1 MATGSAPRL
10 RICFFNRSYHPD
22 QGATGQLLT
31 DLAEDLARD
40 GRHEVWVVAG
50 PPLLRSAPLGP
61 AAAPAS
67 RRRFPFGR
75 EERNGVRILRA
86 WGTALGP
93 ARFAARAANYLS
105 FFGSSCLAGLA
116 VPRPDVVVALT
127 DPPIIGLAALA
138 CARRT
143 GARFVYLCQDVF
155 PEVARLLGDF
165 RSERVDRLLERVTRL
180 LIARADRVVA
190 VGETMRER
198 LVAGKDADP
207 GRITVIH
214 NWADCSAIVPGPKR
228 NPWSL
233 AHGLAEPFVVMH
245 SGNIGLSQ
253 DLDVLIDAA
262 ARLSAYPDIV
272 VAIVGDGVKRAA
284 LEARVSQRR
293 LANVRF
299 LPYQPRERLAE
310 SFASADLFVVSL
322 ARGLAGY
329 IVPSKLYG
337 ILASGRPYVAA
348 VEEASEVAAI
358 TRRYQS
364 GLLAEPGD
372 AESLARQILTLH
384 GDRARGRELG
394 ANARRAALGYDRP
407 LQVEAYARLFREL
420 AATPR
425 EVGRAAAVGEASGY
439 GYPGERE
446 RAFAPPPVLKRP
458 FDVALSGLGLLGSLP
473 LWALIAAAIKL
484 EDGGPVFYGQ
494 ERVGRGGRHFWSWKF
509 RSMVV
514 DADRRF
520 GALQASEHDP
530 RVTRTGRLLRA
541 TAMDE
546 LPQLWNILV
555 GDMSFVG
562 PRALRPEEIEVGVDG
577 TPVSLQAIPG
587 YEARHRVT
595 PGLTGIAQIYARRD
609 IPRRQK
615 FKLDQLYVG
624 KQSFWLDLRLIALSF
639 WITARARWER
649 RGRKL

>member
-1 MATGSAPRL
+1 VATGSAPRL

-22 QGATGQLLT
+22 QAATGQLLT

-40 GRHEVWVVAG
+40 ARHEIWVVAG
-50 PPLLRSAPLGP
+50 PPLPRSAPVGS
-61 AAAPAS
+61 AAVPG
-67 RRRFPFGR
+67 RGGRFPFGR

-93 ARFAARAANYLS
+93 GRFASRAANYLS

-165 RSERVDRLLERVTRL
+165 RSERVERLLERVTRL

-198 LVAGKDADP
+198 LVAGKNADP

-214 NWADCSAIVPGPKR
+214 NWADCSALVPGPKR

-233 AHGLAEPFVVMH
+233 AHGLAEPFVVMY

-272 VAIVGDGVKRAA
+272 VAIVGDGVKRAD
-284 LEARVSQRR
+284 LEARVRECS

-299 LPYQPRERLAE
+299 LPYQPRERLAQ

-322 ARGLAGY
+322 ARGLAGS

-372 AESLARQILTLH
+372 AEGLARQILTLH

-394 ANARRAALGYDRP
+394 ANARRAALDYDRP
-407 LQVEAYARLFREL
+407 IQVEAYARLFREL

-425 EVGRAAAVGEASGY
+425 E
-439 GYPGERE
+439 
-446 RAFAPPPVLKRP
+446 AFAPRPALKRP

-473 LWALIAAAIKL
+473 LWALIAAAVKL

-494 ERVGRGGRHFWSWKF
+494 ERVGRGGRRFRSWKF

-514 DADRRF
+514 DADERF
-520 GALQASEHDP
+520 GALQARHDDP

-562 PRALRPEEIEVGVDG
+562 PRALRPEEIEVGGDG
-577 TPVSLQAIPG
+577 TPVPLQAIPG

-595 PGLTGIAQIYARRD
+595 PGLTGIAQIYAPRD

-639 WITARARWER
+639 WITVRAKWEH
-649 RGRKL
+649 RGRKI

>member
-50 PPLLRSAPLGP
+50 PPLLRSAPLGS
-61 AAAPAS
+61 AAAPAR

-93 ARFAARAANYLS
+93 GRFAARAANYLS

-198 LVAGKDADP
+198 LVAGKNADP

-214 NWADCSAIVPGPKR
+214 NWADCAAIVPGPKR

-272 VAIVGDGVKRAA
+272 VAIVGDGVKRAD
-284 LEARVSQRR
+284 LEARVSECS
-293 LANVRF
+293 LGNVRF
-299 LPYQPRERLAE
+299 LPYQPRERLAQ
-310 SFASADLFVVSL
+310 SFASADVFVVSL

-358 TRRYQS
+358 TRRHRS

-372 AESLARQILTLH
+372 AEGLARQILTLH

-407 LQVEAYARLFREL
+407 IQVEAYARLFREL

-425 EVGRAAAVGEASGY
+425 E
-439 GYPGERE
+439 
-446 RAFAPPPVLKRP
+446 AFAPRPALKRP

-494 ERVGRGGRHFWSWKF
+494 ERVGRGGRRFRSWKF
-509 RSMVV
+509 RSMVA

-520 GALQASEHDP
+520 GALQAREDDP

-562 PRALRPEEIEVGVDG
+562 PRALRPEEIEVGGDG
-577 TPVSLQAIPG
+577 TPVPLQAIPG

-595 PGLTGIAQIYARRD
+595 PGLTGIAQIYAPRD

-639 WITARARWER
+639 WITVRAKWEH
-649 RGRKL
+649 RGPKV

>member
-50 PPLLRSAPLGP
+50 PPLLRSAPPG
-61 AAAPAS
+61 AGGRARAPG
-67 RRRFPFGR
+67 RGGRFPFGR

-93 ARFAARAANYLS
+93 GRFAARAANYLS

-165 RSERVDRLLERVTRL
+165 RSERVDRLLDRVTRM

-198 LVAGKDADP
+198 LVAGKNADP

-272 VAIVGDGVKRAA
+272 VAIVGDGVKRAD
-284 LEARVSQRR
+284 LEARVSARADSPMSASCPINR
-293 LANVRF
+293 
-299 LPYQPRERLAE
+299 
-310 SFASADLFVVSL
+310 ASASPSPSPRPICFVVSL

-372 AESLARQILTLH
+372 AEGLARQILTLH

-407 LQVEAYARLFREL
+407 IQVEAYARLFREL

-425 EVGRAAAVGEASGY
+425 E
-439 GYPGERE
+439 
-446 RAFAPPPVLKRP
+446 AFAPRPALKRP

-494 ERVGRGGRHFWSWKF
+494 ERVGRGGRRFRSWKF

-520 GALQASEHDP
+520 GALQAREHDP

-562 PRALRPEEIEVGVDG
+562 PRALRPEEIEVGGDG
-577 TPVSLQAIPG
+577 TPVPLQAIPG

-595 PGLTGIAQIYARRD
+595 PGLTGIAQIYAPRD

-639 WITARARWER
+639 WITVRARWEH
-649 RGRKL
+649 RGRKV

>member
-61 AAAPAS
+61 AAVPAS

-86 WGTALGP
+86 WGTALRPG
-93 ARFAARAANYLS
+93 RFAARAANYLS
-105 FFGSSCLAGLA
+105 FFGSSCLAGFA

-165 RSERVDRLLERVTRL
+165 RSERVDRLLERVTRR

-190 VGETMRER
+190 VGETMRDR

-207 GRITVIH
+207 GRIAVIH
-214 NWADCSAIVPGPKR
+214 NWADCAAIVPGPKR

-272 VAIVGDGVKRAA
+272 VAIVGDGVKRAD
-284 LEARVSQRR
+284 LEARVSRR
-293 LANVRF
+293 GLANVRF
-299 LPYQPRERLAE
+299 LPYQPRERLAQ
-310 SFASADLFVVSL
+310 SFASADVFVVSL

-358 TRRYQS
+358 TRRHRS

-372 AESLARQILTLH
+372 AEGLARQILTLH

-407 LQVEAYARLFREL
+407 IQVEAYARLFREL
-420 AATPR
+420 AATSH
-425 EVGRAAAVGEASGY
+425 E
-439 GYPGERE
+439 
-446 RAFAPPPVLKRP
+446 AFAPRPALKRP

-494 ERVGRGGRHFWSWKF
+494 ERVGRGGRRFRSWKF
-509 RSMVV
+509 RSMVA

-520 GALQASEHDP
+520 GALQAREDDP

-562 PRALRPEEIEVGVDG
+562 PRALRPEEIEVGGDG
-577 TPVSLQAIPG
+577 TPVPLQAIPG

-595 PGLTGIAQIYARRD
+595 PGLTGIAQIYAPRD

-639 WITARARWER
+639 WITVRARWEH

>member
-1 MATGSAPRL
+1 VATGSAPRL

-22 QGATGQLLT
+22 QAATGQLLT
-31 DLAEDLARD
+31 DLAEELARD

-50 PPLLRSAPLGP
+50 PPLLRAAPPGS
-61 AAAPAS
+61 AAALTR

-93 ARFAARAANYLS
+93 GRVAARAANYLS

-165 RSERVDRLLERVTRL
+165 RSERVDRLLARVTRL

-198 LVAGKDADP
+198 LVAGKNADP

-262 ARLSAYPDIV
+262 ARLSAHPDIV
-272 VAIVGDGVKRAA
+272 VAIVGDGVRRAD
-284 LEARVSQRR
+284 LEARVRERS

-299 LPYQPRERLAE
+299 LPYQPRERLAQ

-358 TRRYQS
+358 TRRHRS

-372 AESLARQILTLH
+372 AAGLARQILTLH

-394 ANARRAALGYDRP
+394 ANARRAALGYDRSI
-407 LQVEAYARLFREL
+407 QVEAYARLFREL

-425 EVGRAAAVGEASGY
+425 E
-439 GYPGERE
+439 
-446 RAFAPPPVLKRP
+446 AFAPGSALKRP

-473 LWALIAAAIKL
+473 LWALIAAAVKL

-494 ERVGRGGRHFWSWKF
+494 ERVGRGGRRFRSWKF

-514 DADRRF
+514 DADERF
-520 GALQASEHDP
+520 GALQARQDDP

-562 PRALRPEEIEVGVDG
+562 PRALRPEEIEVGGDG
-577 TPVSLQAIPG
+577 TPVPLQAIPG

-595 PGLTGIAQIYARRD
+595 PGLTGIAQIYAPRD

-639 WITARARWER
+639 WITVRAKWEH
-649 RGRKL
+649 RGRKV

>member
-1 MATGSAPRL
+1 MATGSAPPL
-10 RICFFNRSYHPD
+10 RVCFFNRSYHPD

-40 GRHEVWVVAG
+40 GRHEIWVVAG
-50 PPLLRSAPLGP
+50 PPLLRSAPPGA
-61 AAAPAS
+61 AAAPARS
-67 RRRFPFGR
+67 RRFPFGR

-86 WGTALGP
+86 WGTALRPG
-93 ARFAARAANYLS
+93 RFAARAANYLS
-105 FFGSSCLAGLA
+105 FFASSCLAGLA

-143 GARFVYLCQDVF
+143 GARFVFLCQDVF

-198 LVAGKDADP
+198 LVAGKNADP
-207 GRITVIH
+207 GRVTVIH
-214 NWADCSAIVPGPKR
+214 NWADCAAIVPGPKR

-272 VAIVGDGVKRAA
+272 VAIVGDGVKRAD
-284 LEARVSQRR
+284 LEARVRERS
-293 LANVRF
+293 LGNVRF

-358 TRRYQS
+358 TRRYRS

-372 AESLARQILTLH
+372 AEGLARHILTLH

-407 LQVEAYARLFREL
+407 IQVEAYARLFREL
-420 AATPR
+420 AATP
-425 EVGRAAAVGEASGY
+425 GE
-439 GYPGERE
+439 
-446 RAFAPPPVLKRP
+446 AFAPRPALKRP
-458 FDVALSGLGLLGSLP
+458 FDVALSGVGLLGSLP

-494 ERVGRGGRHFWSWKF
+494 ERVGRGGRRFRSWKF
-509 RSMVV
+509 RSMVA

-520 GALQASEHDP
+520 GVLQASEDDP

-546 LPQLWNILV
+546 LPQLWNILM

-562 PRALRPEEIEVGVDG
+562 PRALRPEEIEVGGDG
-577 TPVSLQAIPG
+577 APVPLRAIPG

-595 PGLTGIAQIYARRD
+595 PGLTGIAQIYAPRD

-639 WITARARWER
+639 WITVRAKWEH
-649 RGRKL
+649 RGRKV

>member
-1 MATGSAPRL
+1 
-10 RICFFNRSYHPD
+10 
-22 QGATGQLLT
+22 
-31 DLAEDLARD
+31 
-40 GRHEVWVVAG
+40 
-50 PPLLRSAPLGP
+50 
-61 AAAPAS
+61 
-67 RRRFPFGR
+67 
-75 EERNGVRILRA
+75 
-86 WGTALGP
+86 
-93 ARFAARAANYLS
+93 
-105 FFGSSCLAGLA
+105 
-116 VPRPDVVVALT
+116 VVVALT

-198 LVAGKDADP
+198 LVAGKNADP

-214 NWADCSAIVPGPKR
+214 NWADCAAIVPGPKR

-284 LEARVSQRR
+284 LEARVSQRG

-299 LPYQPRERLAE
+299 LPYQPRERLAQ

-358 TRRYQS
+358 TRRHQS

-372 AESLARQILTLH
+372 AEGLARQILTLH
-384 GDRARGRELG
+384 GDRARARELG
-394 ANARRAALGYDRP
+394 ANARHAALGYDRP
-407 LQVEAYARLFREL
+407 IQVEAYARLFREL
-420 AATPR
+420 AATSR
-425 EVGRAAAVGEASGY
+425 V
-439 GYPGERE
+439 
-446 RAFAPPPVLKRP
+446 AFAPRPALKRP

-473 LWALIAAAIKL
+473 LWALIAAAIKH

-494 ERVGRGGRHFWSWKF
+494 ERVGRGGRHFRSWKF
-509 RSMVV
+509 RSMVA

-520 GALQASEHDP
+520 GALQAREDDP

-562 PRALRPEEIEVGVDG
+562 PRALRPEEIEVGGDG
-577 TPVSLQAIPG
+577 TPVPLQAIPG

-595 PGLTGIAQIYARRD
+595 PGLTGIAQIYAPRD
-609 IPRRQK
+609 ITRRQK

-624 KQSFWLDLRLIALSF
+624 KQSFGLDLRLIALSF
-639 WITARARWER
+639 WITVRAKWEH
-649 RGRKL
+649 RGRKV

>member
-1 MATGSAPRL
+1 MATGSAPPL
-10 RICFFNRSYHPD
+10 RVCFFNRSYHPD

-50 PPLLRSAPLGP
+50 PPLLRSAPPGA
-61 AAAPAS
+61 AAAPARS
-67 RRRFPFGR
+67 RRFPFGR

-86 WGTALGP
+86 WGTALRPG
-93 ARFAARAANYLS
+93 RFAARAANYLS

-116 VPRPDVVVALT
+116 VPRLDVVVALT

-143 GARFVYLCQDVF
+143 GARFVFLCQDVF

-198 LVAGKDADP
+198 LVAGKNADP
-207 GRITVIH
+207 ARITVIH
-214 NWADCSAIVPGPKR
+214 NWADCAAIVPGPKR

-272 VAIVGDGVKRAA
+272 VAIVGDGVKRAD
-284 LEARVSQRR
+284 LEARVSQRG

-299 LPYQPRERLAE
+299 LPYQPRERLAQ
-310 SFASADLFVVSL
+310 SFASADVFVVSL

-358 TRRYQS
+358 TRRHQS

-384 GDRARGRELG
+384 GDRAQGRELG
-394 ANARRAALGYDRP
+394 ANARRAAVRYDRP
-407 LQVEAYARLFREL
+407 IQVEAYARLFREL
-420 AATPR
+420 AATP
-425 EVGRAAAVGEASGY
+425 GEAF
-439 GYPGERE
+439 PG
-446 RAFAPPPVLKRP
+446 
-458 FDVALSGLGLLGSLP
+458 DWSMSLSG
-473 LWALIAAAIKL
+473 
-484 EDGGPVFYGQ
+484 
-494 ERVGRGGRHFWSWKF
+494 
-509 RSMVV
+509 
-514 DADRRF
+514 
-520 GALQASEHDP
+520 
-530 RVTRTGRLLRA
+530 TGRRSNSA
-541 TAMDE
+541 STF
-546 LPQLWNILV
+546 
-555 GDMSFVG
+555 S
-562 PRALRPEEIEVGVDG
+562 
-577 TPVSLQAIPG
+577 
-587 YEARHRVT
+587 
-595 PGLTGIAQIYARRD
+595 
-609 IPRRQK
+609 
-615 FKLDQLYVG
+615 
-624 KQSFWLDLRLIALSF
+624 
-639 WITARARWER
+639 
-649 RGRKL
+649 

>member
-1 MATGSAPRL
+1 MATGSAPPL
-10 RICFFNRSYHPD
+10 RVCFFNRSYHPD

-40 GRHEVWVVAG
+40 GHHEVWVVAG
-50 PPLLRSAPLGP
+50 PPLLRSAPLGS
-61 AAAPAS
+61 ATAPG
-67 RRRFPFGR
+67 RGGRFPFGR

-86 WGTALGP
+86 WGTALRPG
-93 ARFAARAANYLS
+93 RFAARAANYLS

-198 LVAGKDADP
+198 LVAGKNADP

-245 SGNIGLSQ
+245 SGNVGLSQ

-272 VAIVGDGVKRAA
+272 VAIVGDGVKRAD
-284 LEARVSQRR
+284 LEARVRERS
-293 LANVRF
+293 LGNVRF
-299 LPYQPRERLAE
+299 LPYQPRDRLAQ

-348 VEEASEVAAI
+348 VEEPSEVAAI

-372 AESLARQILTLH
+372 AEGLARHILTLH

-407 LQVEAYARLFREL
+407 IQVEAYARLFREL
-420 AATPR
+420 AATRR
-425 EVGRAAAVGEASGY
+425 E
-439 GYPGERE
+439 
-446 RAFAPPPVLKRP
+446 AFAPRPPLKRP

-473 LWALIAAAIKL
+473 FWALIAAAIKL

-494 ERVGRGGRHFWSWKF
+494 ERVGRGGRRFRSWKF

-514 DADRRF
+514 DADLRF

-546 LPQLWNILV
+546 LPQLWNILL

-562 PRALRPEEIEVGVDG
+562 PRALRPEEIEVGGDG
-577 TPVSLQAIPG
+577 TSVPLQAIPG
-587 YEARHRVT
+587 SEARHRVT
-595 PGLTGIAQIYARRD
+595 PGLTGIAQIYAPRD

-639 WITARARWER
+639 WITVRAKWEH

>member
-1 MATGSAPRL
+1 MATGSARPL

-61 AAAPAS
+61 AAVPAS

-198 LVAGKDADP
+198 LVAGKNADP

-272 VAIVGDGVKRAA
+272 VALVGDGVKRAD
-284 LEARVSQRR
+284 LEARVSRR
-293 LANVRF
+293 GLANVRF
-299 LPYQPRERLAE
+299 LPYQPRERLAQ
-310 SFASADLFVVSL
+310 SFASADVFVVSL

-358 TRRYQS
+358 TRRHRS

-372 AESLARQILTLH
+372 AEGLARQILTLH

-407 LQVEAYARLFREL
+407 IQVEAYARLFREL
-420 AATPR
+420 AATSH
-425 EVGRAAAVGEASGY
+425 E
-439 GYPGERE
+439 
-446 RAFAPPPVLKRP
+446 AFAPRPALKRP

-494 ERVGRGGRHFWSWKF
+494 ERVGRGGRRFRSWKF
-509 RSMVV
+509 RSMVA

-520 GALQASEHDP
+520 GALQAREDDP

-546 LPQLWNILV
+546 LPQLWSILV

-562 PRALRPEEIEVGVDG
+562 PRALRPEEIEVGGDG
-577 TPVSLQAIPG
+577 TPVPLQAIPG

-595 PGLTGIAQIYARRD
+595 PGLTGIAQIYAPRD

-639 WITARARWER
+639 WITVRARWEH